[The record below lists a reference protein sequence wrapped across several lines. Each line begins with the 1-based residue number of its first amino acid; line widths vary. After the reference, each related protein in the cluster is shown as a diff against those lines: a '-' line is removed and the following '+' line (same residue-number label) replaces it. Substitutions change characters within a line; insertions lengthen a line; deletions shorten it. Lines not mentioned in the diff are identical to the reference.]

1 MLLDLTK
8 GGRNHDYSIFKESEI
23 GTNIPEGVLV
33 NVDLGFQGIKKNYK
47 NLSIKIPHKKPK
59 NKELTTIQKKENREL
74 SGHRVL
80 VENAIGGVKRLRCLT
95 DSYRN
100 KKKYGDKFML
110 VGCGLWNFYLEV
122 A

>member
-59 NKELTTIQKKENREL
+59 NKELTTIRG
-74 SGHRVL
+74 SGSERVTRGKAL
-80 VENAIGGVKRLRCLT
+80 L
-95 DSYRN
+95 
-100 KKKYGDKFML
+100 
-110 VGCGLWNFYLEV
+110 
-122 A
+122 